1 MEIEGMELVALG
13 IVTTLLGLAANAFI
27 AMLFWRL
34 KRMDQDIE
42 LLKKE
47 LLVIRLNYLDRF
59 DDIKD
64 HLNKLHLE
72 TTEKISILEAL
83 LKIHLNKLK

>member
-1 MEIEGMELVALG
+1 MELLILG
-13 IVTTLLGLAANAFI
+13 VVTTLLGFAANAFI

-42 LLKKE
+42 LLKRE
-47 LLVIRLNYLDRF
+47 LLEIRLNYLDRF

-64 HLNKLHLE
+64 HQNKLHLE
-72 TTEKISILEAL
+72 TTQKISILESL
-83 LKIHLNKLK
+83 LKMHLNKLK